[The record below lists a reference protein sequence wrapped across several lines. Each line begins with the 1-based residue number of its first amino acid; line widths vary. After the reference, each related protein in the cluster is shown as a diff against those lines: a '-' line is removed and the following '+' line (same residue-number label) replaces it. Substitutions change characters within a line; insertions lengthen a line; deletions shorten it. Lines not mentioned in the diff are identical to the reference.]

1 MNERIEAKLKTL
13 PDSSGVYIMRNSEG
27 EVIYVG
33 KAKVLKNRVRSYFR
47 STDHPPK
54 VAAMVSNV
62 YDFEYIITDSEM
74 EAFVLE
80 NNLIKEHSPRYNILL
95 KDDKTYPFLKIT
107 VNEQYPRIFVT
118 RTVKKDGA
126 RYFGPYLSAIVL
138 RELIELIKEIF
149 RIRSCNKKFPEEL
162 GHTRP
167 CLYYH
172 IGKCMGVCNG
182 DVTPEEYGGTI
193 KEIIAFLNGRYDKI
207 QSQLT
212 EEMMKAASETNF
224 TRAAKLR
231 DRIRAIDMISKKQK
245 VVSVNGADSDAVA
258 YFAKGGSI
266 CFQVFFIRDGNV
278 VGRENYFVD
287 GIEDIDESRLLS
299 DFIRQYYA
307 DSSFIPREILIETD
321 CGDMEFISQ
330 WLTDIS
336 GRKVEMRVPK
346 IGENAKLIRLIKANA
361 EKELSERELKKLR
374 DIRFKNRA
382 LIELQELMSL
392 DNPPSRIEAYDIS
405 NISGDNNVGAMV
417 TFVDAKQSTKDYK
430 NFKIKNVTG
439 ADDYACMAEVLTRR
453 FERALSEREKID
465 SGELSEDKASFSHLP
480 DVVFVDGGLGHVNTV
495 LPIVEKYAPHI
506 PVFGIVKDDN
516 HRTRGLVSVNGEIPI
531 DKKSDAFMLLTNIQD
546 EMHRRAIT
554 YNSKLNTSKNLR
566 SELDN
571 IGGVGAV
578 RKRELLKAFRSV
590 KNISTATVEE
600 LASVKSVDHATAERI
615 AKYFADRR
623 AKNDITDK

>member
-1 MNERIEAKLKTL
+1 MNERIEARLKTL
-13 PDSSGVYIMRNSEG
+13 PDSSGVYIMKNSCG
-27 EVIYVG
+27 EIIYVG

-47 STDHPPK
+47 SADHPPK
-54 VAAMVSNV
+54 VAAMVANV
-62 YDFEYIITDSEM
+62 DDFEYIITDSEM

-118 RTVKKDGA
+118 RSVKKDGA
-126 RYFGPYLSAIVL
+126 KYFGPYLSAIVL

-149 RIRSCNKKFPEEL
+149 RIRSCNKRFPEEI
-162 GHTRP
+162 GRVRP

-182 DVTPEEYGGTI
+182 DITPEQYGETI
-193 KEIIAFLNGRYDKI
+193 KEIISFLNGKYDKV
-207 QSQLT
+207 QEELS
-212 EEMMKAASETNF
+212 EEMMKAAAETNF
-224 TRAAKLR
+224 TRAAQLR

-245 VVSVNGADSDAVA
+245 VVSVNGADSDAIA

-266 CFQVFFIRDGNV
+266 CFQVFFIRGGNV

-287 GIEDIDESRLLS
+287 GIEEMDESRLLS
-299 DFIRQYYA
+299 DFMRQYYS
-307 DSSFIPREILIETD
+307 DSSFIPKEILIETG
-321 CGDMEFISQ
+321 CGDMELIED
-330 WLTDIS
+330 WLTELS
-336 GRKVEMRVPK
+336 GHRVEVRVPK

-361 EKELSERELKKLR
+361 EKELSERELKILR
-374 DIRFKNRA
+374 DIRFKNKA
-382 LIELQELMSL
+382 LVELRELL
-392 DNPPSRIEAYDIS
+392 GLENPPARIEAYDIS

-417 TFVDAKQSTKDYK
+417 TFTDAKPSTKDYK

-439 ADDYACMAEVLTRR
+439 ADDYACMAEVITRR
-453 FERALSEREKID
+453 LERAVSEKARID
-465 SGELSEDKASFSHLP
+465 AGELDYGKASFVRLP
-480 DVVFVDGGLGHVNTV
+480 DVIFVDGGRGHVNTV
-495 LPIVEKYAPHI
+495 LPIVEKYAPDI
-506 PVFGIVKDDN
+506 PVFGIVKDAN
-516 HRTRGLVSVNGEIPI
+516 HRTRGLVSAEGEIPI
-531 DKKSDAFMLLTNIQD
+531 DKTSDAFMLLTSIQD

-554 YNSKLNTSKNLR
+554 YNSRLNTSKSLK

-590 KNISTATVEE
+590 KNISSATVEE
-600 LASVKSVDHATAERI
+600 LSSVKSVDRATAERI
-615 AKYFADRR
+615 VRYFADRR
-623 AKNDITDK
+623 KADDTKHK